1 MESKKQLKA
10 QLIDRIKELEDSRN
24 ALRTKIEIER
34 KQFRELQKKYLDLV
48 QECESLNNWNKYL
61 LELINN
67 TNNL

>member
-1 MESKKQLKA
+1 MET
-10 QLIDRIKELEDSRN
+10 DRIKELEESRN